1 MEILFYRFRRYTEYR
16 ATDYR
21 DYQSMEQRS
30 IYVSISIF
38 ALYIFVFNS
47 ICVCK
52 THVCLFTGD
61 ERKQKALNYP
71 SCLRLVLSG
80 ICVQVAFISHNIF
93 VVCLFCWWCCY
104 CCRSFVVFAMS
115 TYFACFC
122 YGFFLPLF
130 HISFDFA
137 IFFFFFS

>member
-21 DYQSMEQRS
+21 DYKSMEQRS

-104 CCRSFVVFAMS
+104 CCRFCDEHLFCMFLLWFFCLSFTFHLILL
-115 TYFACFC
+115 
-122 YGFFLPLF
+122 FFIL
-130 HISFDFA
+130 S
-137 IFFFFFS
+137 S